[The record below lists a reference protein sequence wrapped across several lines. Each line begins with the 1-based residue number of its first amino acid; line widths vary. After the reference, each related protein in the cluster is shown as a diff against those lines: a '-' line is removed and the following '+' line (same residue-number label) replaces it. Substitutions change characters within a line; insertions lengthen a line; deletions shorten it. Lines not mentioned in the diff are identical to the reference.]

1 MTISQINALQSRA
14 DENQPKTYL
23 ETVAWKKVND
33 KALTCFE
40 TIVYLFVTLF
50 SCCYPA
56 YERFYNEERAKLFPP
71 APLLN
76 RIPSPVRTI
85 EPEQNPLPQESPVV
99 TAPEATPNQLPK
111 ITKLSFKGEL
121 HDFTKNGIAG
131 LAPDT
136 ETLKDYNGGTYAS
149 LAQSVTLNGYPV
161 LLYGL
166 SSNSHRNAAIFNYF
180 EFISDNQKIV
190 VREDADKI
198 VIEEYTISL
207 GLANTWIVDDSNLYE
222 RTYNDWNGIKHTD
235 QVRITNLTNLNGLK
249 LLNSDIGMPEEPK
262 DNPIDPT
269 PKENISAVTE
279 DDVVEMEPV
288 ITPFLRRGELHDYT
302 RDSIASLEIFP
313 ETYYKDGFDVGEHY
327 QYLALKGHKL
337 LLAGDPENDLHNYFE
352 KCKIVVKDSVD
363 HPGKVEVLQYH
374 PFFDRVQIKHIVDP
388 DNLYLRTYT
397 MRSKNRFN
405 WPYEE
410 GRQEIVCVTDRTNL
424 TIPGYL
430 TPYVDSDDE
439 LELNEEAI
447 AILKKIEEDLQNLCQ
462 SPVRAQKLLTIDG
475 QKIGFIYA
483 PDGNAITLRG
493 IRMGGQVG
501 IISDQPIHDALYDL
515 IIARIPAG
523 LSHAK
528 IAGGNINGRSI
539 LAHFGFENESA

>member
-1 MTISQINALQSRA
+1 MTISQINTLQSRA
-14 DENQPKTYL
+14 DENQPKSYL
-23 ETVAWKKVND
+23 ETIAWKKVND

-40 TIVYLFVTLF
+40 TIVYWFVTLF

-111 ITKLSFKGEL
+111 ITRLRFKGEL

-136 ETLKDYNGGTYAS
+136 ETHKGYNGGS

-166 SSNSHRNAAIFNYF
+166 PPNSHRDAATYNYF
-180 EFISDNQKIV
+180 EFLNDTQKIV

-198 VIEEYTISL
+198 VIEEYDESSR
-207 GLANTWIVDDSNLYE
+207 LANTWIVDVSNLYE
-222 RTYNDWNGIKHTD
+222 RTYNDWNGIKQTTQVWITD
-235 QVRITNLTNLNGLK
+235 QTNLNGLK
-249 LLNSDIGMPEEPK
+249 PFNPGVAIPEEPK
-262 DNPIDPT
+262 DNPVGPT
-269 PKENISAVTE
+269 PEENISAVTE
-279 DDVVEMEPV
+279 DDVVEIDLV
-288 ITPFLRRGELHDYT
+288 ITPFLRGGQLYDYT
-302 RDSIASLEIFP
+302 REKICSLKIFP
-313 ETYYKDGFDVGEHY
+313 ETYYKDGENY
-327 QYLALKGHKL
+327 EYLALKGHKL

-352 KCKIVVKDSVD
+352 NCKIVVKDSFD
-363 HPGKVEVLQYH
+363 HPGNVEVLQYN
-374 PFFDRVQIKHIVDP
+374 PYFDRVDMTHIVDP

-397 MRSKNRFN
+397 MGSINRFDY
-405 WPYEE
+405 PYEE
-410 GRQEIVCVTDRTNL
+410 GRREIVCVTNRTNL

-439 LELNEEAI
+439 SELSEEAI
-447 AILKKIEEDLQNLCQ
+447 AILKKIEEDLQDLCQ

-483 PDGNAITLRG
+483 PDGNAISLRG
-493 IRMGGQVG
+493 IRMEGQVG
-501 IISDQPIHDALYDL
+501 IISDKPIHDALYDL
-515 IIARIPAG
+515 IVERIPAG
-523 LSHAK
+523 LTHAK
-528 IAGGNINGRSI
+528 IAGGSINGRPL
-539 LAHFGFENESA
+539 LAHFGFENESV